1 MFCHKKYYCFIF
13 MLRKGVLLLTSSI
26 VLQTNNSYFVKH
38 SLVEKTKLY
47 LIFVTLMFQ
56 LKTNQR
62 QFNAGKIFIVEILIC
77 KSFVIKQISSSQITI
92 LVNNEILLLITTTN
106 GITTS
111 VSLFLVI
118 DWTEPN
124 ICVHIKIEY
133 IYLFLL
139 IYFLLFEI

>member
-1 MFCHKKYYCFIF
+1 

-111 VSLFLVI
+111 VSLFLANRLNG
-118 DWTEPN
+118 TEHMRTHQN
-124 ICVHIKIEY
+124 RIH
-133 IYLFLL
+133 LF
-139 IYFLLFEI
+139 IPSDLFSTF